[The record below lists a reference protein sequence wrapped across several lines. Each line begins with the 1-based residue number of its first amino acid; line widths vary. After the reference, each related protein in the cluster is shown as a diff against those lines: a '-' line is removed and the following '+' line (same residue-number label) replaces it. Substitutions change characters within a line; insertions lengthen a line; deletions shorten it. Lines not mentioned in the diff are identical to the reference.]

1 MNKQE
6 LAARIWGSANT
17 MRSKIEANEY
27 KDYIL
32 GFIFY
37 KFLSDGLERYL
48 RENDQ
53 VTSEELPE
61 VLVEEDPE
69 TVAYL
74 QNNVGYFIAYD
85 HLYSTWLAKGTN
97 FNVGDVRDALSAFSR
112 NISPND
118 EELFKGIFDTLQTGL
133 SKLGESAASQTKAI
147 RDLLKLI
154 KDIPM
159 DGRQGYDVLGFIYE
173 YLISNFA
180 ANAGKKAGEFYTP
193 HEVSVL
199 MSLIIASHLAGRSEI
214 QIYDPTSGSGS
225 LLLNIGQAV
234 ARHMGDPDRIKY
246 FAQELKQNTYNLTRM
261 NLVMRGIKPD
271 NIVARNGD
279 SLEQDWPMFD
289 EDDPAGT
296 YHPLYVDAVVS
307 NPPYSQLWTPVGK
320 ESDPRYS
327 RFGLAPDSKA
337 DYAFLLHDLYHVKP
351 DGIMTIVLPHG
362 VLFRG
367 SSEAKI
373 RKQLVE
379 QNHIDAIIGLP
390 ANIFFG
396 TPIATI
402 VMVLKQRRDT
412 DDVLFIDASQGFKKV
427 GKNNQ
432 LRASDIR
439 RVADAVEHRTDVDR
453 FARVVSREEI
463 RENDYNLNIP
473 RYVSAAAPAEDVD
486 LFATMFGG
494 IPQAELD
501 GLADYWDVFT
511 GLRDDLFTT
520 DDYGNARVVE
530 GDPRQLVDT
539 HPSVAAFQARVA
551 GALEGMDDQLHQ
563 MLVAGRSAVS
573 PGQAGDQITQD
584 VFARFSTIPLVDAF
598 EAYQV
603 VHDQLEVITT
613 DLEMIQ
619 TEGDGAIRQVDPRMV
634 TKKKQ
639 KTKETYEVQEGWQ
652 GRVAP
657 FKLVQ
662 ELLLPAESAEV
673 ARLTEKVAT
682 AEGELATLLEGLTED
697 NKVDLA
703 EVMNEAGDAFAKAA
717 LGKSVTAI
725 RRSRQPVEEDSPEA
739 IQLQAKKLLDDE
751 AAAKKALKVA
761 SDKLDADTRSAIEN
775 LSDAQVEQL
784 LDAKWIQPMVN
795 QLSSMPGAVI
805 RDLEARVDGLRSK
818 YDTPAVDLVDQI
830 ESTERELAQML
841 GSLLGSDRDMAA
853 VEALKGILGGDH
865 E

>member
-6 LAARIWGSANT
+6 LAARIWDSANA
-17 MRSKIEANEY
+17 MRSKIDANEY

-37 KFLSDGLERYL
+37 KFLSDGQEQFLL
-48 RENDQ
+48 NAGVARE
-53 VTSEELPE
+53 EFAEY
-61 VLVEEDPE
+61 LVEEDEE
-69 TVAYL
+69 TVEYL
-74 QNNVGYFIAYD
+74 LNNQGFFIAYD
-85 HLYSTWLAKGTN
+85 HLYSTWLAKGTD
-97 FNVGDVRDALSAFSR
+97 FNVGDVRDALSAFAR
-112 NISPND
+112 HISPKH
-118 EELFKGIFDTLQTGL
+118 EEVFRGIFETLQTGL
-133 SKLGESAASQTKAI
+133 SNFGENAVSQTKAI
-147 RDLLKLI
+147 RQILTLI

-173 YLISNFA
+173 YLIANFA

-193 HEVSVL
+193 HEVSLL
-199 MSLIIASHLAGRSEI
+199 MSRIIAKHLEGRPEI

-234 ARHMGDPDRIKY
+234 ARQMGNPDKIKY
-246 FAQELKQNTYNLTRM
+246 YAQELKSNTYNLTRM
-261 NLVMRGIKPD
+261 NLVMRGIKPY

-289 EDDPAGT
+289 EHDPTGT
-296 YHPLYVDAVVS
+296 YQALYVDAVVS
-307 NPPYSQLWTPVGK
+307 NPPYSQHWSPAEK
-320 ESDPRYS
+320 QNDPRYS

-337 DYAFLLHDLYHVKP
+337 DYAFLLHDLFHVKP

-367 SSEAKI
+367 SSEATI

-396 TPIATI
+396 TGIPVI
-402 VMVLKQRRDT
+402 VMVLKQRRDN

-439 RVADAVEHRTDVDR
+439 RIADAVEHGVDVER
-453 FARVVSREEI
+453 FARVVGRDEI

-501 GLADYWDVFT
+501 ELNDFWDVMPGLREDLFSTDSNGHARLVGGDARALADS
-511 GLRDDLFTT
+511 
-520 DDYGNARVVE
+520 
-530 GDPRQLVDT
+530 
-539 HPSVAAFQARVA
+539 HPSVAAFHAKVA
-551 GALEGMDDQLHQ
+551 GALGGMDTQLRSK
-563 MLVAGRSAVS
+563 LVEGRRTV
-573 PGQAGDQITQD
+573 PVMQAADEVTRD
-584 VFARFSTIPLVDAF
+584 VFARFAGVPLVDPF

-603 VHDQLEVITT
+603 VHDQWEVIQT

-619 TEGDGAIRQVDPRMV
+619 TEGEDAIRQVDPHMV
-634 TKKKQ
+634 TKKRQ

-652 GRVAP
+652 GRIMP
-657 FKLVQ
+657 FELVQ
-662 ELLLPAESAEV
+662 ELLLPAESAKV
-673 ARLTEKVAT
+673 AVLTE
-682 AEGELATLLEGLTED
+682 ELATVDSEFEALWESLTED
-697 NKVDLA
+697 NKVDLG
-703 EVMNEAGDAFAKAA
+703 EVLNAAGDAFAKTE
-717 LGKSVTAI
+717 LTKSVRALL
-725 RRSRQPVEEDSPEA
+725 RCKQAFDEDSPEA
-739 IQLQAKKLLDDE
+739 IQIRAKQVLDEQGRVKKELKAAGEALE
-751 AAAKKALKVA
+751 AA
-761 SDKLDADTRSAIEN
+761 TIQAIER
-775 LSDAQVEQL
+775 LTADQVEQL
-784 LDAKWIQPMVN
+784 LVAKWIEPMVS
-795 QLSSMPGAVI
+795 QLSAMPTAVV
-805 RDLEARVDGLRSK
+805 RQLEARVQTLREK
-818 YDTPAVDLVDQI
+818 YLAPAVDLTAQI
-830 ESTERELAQML
+830 ENTERELAQML
-841 GSLLGSDRDMAA
+841 GSLRGSAKDLAA
-853 VEALKGILGGDH
+853 IEAFKDVLGGSH